1 MPSIKSSET
10 FRVIATR
17 CGSCGCG
24 CPTILEGGAD
34 ELVIVGK
41 LNPQVSDNAAI
52 KDFVGQDEI
61 AVTIPKS
68 LLLEAA
74 KALA

>member
-1 MPSIKSSET
+1 
-10 FRVIATR
+10 
-17 CGSCGCG
+17 
-24 CPTILEGGAD
+24 LEGGAD